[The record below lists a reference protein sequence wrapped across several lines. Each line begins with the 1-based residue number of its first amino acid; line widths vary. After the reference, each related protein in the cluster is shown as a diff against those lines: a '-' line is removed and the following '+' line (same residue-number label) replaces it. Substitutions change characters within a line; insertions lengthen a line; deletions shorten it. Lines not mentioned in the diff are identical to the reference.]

1 MNPLVLLLAVL
12 TLQADAPPATAPV
25 GQFPH
30 ISVDVKAK
38 QVRVECQAL
47 HCEAPLE
54 FFCVVNGTN
63 EHESVLRTPAKPS
76 QVHTAMLMIGL
87 EPGEPVHY
95 DEANKK
101 WIPPHG
107 PPLNISVEFD
117 KDGKHVSLPAYELMR
132 DVRTRKAMPKMNWI
146 FAGSRVMPDGVYA
159 ADATGYVVSIVN
171 FDLTMIDIPEIASS
185 ANETLEWEARL
196 DLLPPLGSKVTM
208 VIEAAL
214 PDATSQ
220 PTTAP
225 SK

>member
-1 MNPLVLLLAVL
+1 MHRALIAMVLICGTSRAFAQP
-12 TLQADAPPATAPV
+12 TTAPV
-25 GQFPH
+25 GRFPH
-30 ISVDVKAK
+30 IDVDVQHK

-76 QVHTAMLMIGL
+76 QIHTALLMLGL
-87 EPGEPVHY
+87 EPGEPVHF
-95 DEANKK
+95 DPAAKK

-107 PPLNISVEFD
+107 PGLQISVEFD
-117 KDGKHVSLPAYELMR
+117 KDGKHYAMPAYELMR
-132 DVRTRKAMPKMNWI
+132 DLNTKKTMPKMNWI

-171 FDLTMIDIPEIASS
+171 FDLTLIDIPDLASS

-196 DLLPPLGSKVTM
+196 DQLPPLGSKVTM
-208 VIEAAL
+208 IIEPAPAK
-214 PDATSQ
+214 ATTQ
-220 PTTAP
+220 PAHP
-225 SK
+225 